1 MNEVIPG
8 CRVAR
13 FVISWMSE
21 WGTQSSSVLGR
32 MKLQTVFCT
41 LQLFKMMYQLVI
53 LMFDFITQMSFNAFL
68 ILPVGRFGDHSVC
81 LLPFFTIG
89 IHLFTGL
96 IIYFKLSVF
105 FLRDL
110 LCFYF
115 IKIKFFFFFLKK
127 VHSSWY
133 FLSSLRWCALIQTLF
148 FTVSWLFWWEIWAAC
163 VVFPEIIVGE

>member
-1 MNEVIPG
+1 
-8 CRVAR
+8 
-13 FVISWMSE
+13 
-21 WGTQSSSVLGR
+21 

-115 IKIKFFFFFLKK
+115 IKIKVFFFFFLKK

-133 FLSSLRWCALIQTLF
+133 FLSSLR
-148 FTVSWLFWWEIWAAC
+148 
-163 VVFPEIIVGE
+163 